1 MAEDSRVIV
10 IGGGSSGMMA
20 AISAARSG
28 GNVTL
33 LERKD
38 RVGKKLLVTGNGRC
52 NLTNNDCSLSRY
64 HGGDAAF
71 IAAVLSR
78 FSSASAID
86 FFEELGVACEAEGE
100 GRIYPRPKQASAVLD
115 VLRWELEH
123 LQVDVRTGYEVKA
136 IVRREGSFRLQLA
149 AGGELAAERVILA
162 CGGMAGPQFGS
173 DGAGLR
179 LAAALGHR
187 LVDPLAALVPLRLR
201 AGFLRKLK
209 GVSFE
214 ARGEV
219 RCGDE
224 VLRSEEGEYL
234 FTDSGITGPPVLQ
247 LSRSAS
253 LALKQKCG
261 PRIVIDMFPA
271 ATLEGL
277 DSALEIRFRRQ
288 ARKSLADG
296 LVGLLN
302 KRLIPVLLSEAGIDY
317 HALPCADISTAA
329 RNALARLLKGWSL
342 EISGTMPWPEAQVTA
357 GGIVLQDV
365 DAETMESR
373 LVPGLYICGEI
384 LDVDGDCGGFNLQWA
399 WSSGWL
405 AGRSAALGR
414 GRNAALGR
422 GRSAASR

>member
-1 MAEDSRVIV
+1 MAEDNRVIV

-20 AISAARSG
+20 AISAARCG
-28 GNVTL
+28 AQVRL

-38 RVGKKLLVTGNGRC
+38 RVGKKLLATGNGRC
-52 NLTNNDCSLSRY
+52 NLTNSDGSLSRF

-100 GRIYPRPKQASAVLD
+100 GRIYPRPRQASAVLD
-115 VLRWELEH
+115 VLRWELER
-123 LQVDVRTGYEVKA
+123 LQVDVRTGYEVRA
-136 IVRREGSFRLQLA
+136 IEQRENGFALQLA
-149 AGGELAAERVILA
+149 AGGELKTERIVLA

-187 LVDPLAALVPLRLR
+187 LVDPVAALVPLRLR
-201 AGFLRKLK
+201 ADFFRKLK
-209 GVSFE
+209 GVGFE

-219 RCGDE
+219 RCADE
-224 VLRSEEGEYL
+224 VLRREQGEFL

-247 LSRSAS
+247 LSRSAA
-253 LALKQKCG
+253 LALKQKRG
-261 PRIVIDMFPA
+261 PRIVLDLFPA
-271 ATLEGL
+271 STLEGL

-288 ARKSLADG
+288 GHKSLADG

-302 KRLIPVLLSEAGIDY
+302 KRLIPVVLSAAGIDY
-317 HALPCADISTAA
+317 HALPCADISIAA
-329 RNALARLLKGWSL
+329 RNALARLLKCWSL
-342 EISGTMPWPEAQVTA
+342 EIAGTMPWPEAQVTA
-357 GGIVLQDV
+357 GGIDLKDV
-365 DAETMESR
+365 DPETLQSR
-373 LVPGLYICGEI
+373 LVPGLYFCGEI

-399 WSSGWL
+399 WSSGYVAGNSA
-405 AGRSAALGR
+405 AGR
-414 GRNAALGR
+414 
-422 GRSAASR
+422 